1 MTKRILI
8 GIDPGKF
15 TGFAVIKDCK
25 LVRCET
31 MMIHQALKE
40 LEGFGPDYVEYDILV
55 IVEDARKRSGKPEAA
70 QGAGSV
76 KRDSVIWE
84 DFLTDLKTDFKMI
97 APRKNGTRFRD
108 QIFKASYPYW
118 KKRTSQHSRAAANL
132 LI

>member
-1 MTKRILI
+1 MKKILI
-8 GIDPGKF
+8 GIDPGTH
-15 TGFAVIKDCK
+15 TGIAVIKDGK

-40 LEGFGPDYVEYDILV
+40 LEGFAQSDYVEYDIHV

-76 KRDSVIWE
+76 KRDSTIWD
-84 DFLTDLKTDFKMI
+84 DFLTDLKISFKMI
-97 APRKNGTRFRD
+97 PPRRNATRFRD
-108 QIFKASYPYW
+108 EIFWASYPYW
-118 KKRTSQHSRAAANL
+118 QKRTSVHGRSAANL

>member
-1 MTKRILI
+1 MKRILI
-8 GIDPGKF
+8 GIDPGKN
-15 TGFAVIKDCK
+15 TGLAVIKDGK

-31 MMIHQALKE
+31 MLIHEAMKE
-40 LEGFGPDYVEYDILV
+40 LEGFGPDFVEYDIHV
-55 IVEDARKRSGKPEAA
+55 VVEDARKRSGKPEAA

-84 DFLTDLKTDFKMI
+84 DFLTDLKISFKMV

-108 QIFKASYPYW
+108 QIFRASYPYW
-118 KKRTSQHSRAAANL
+118 KKRTSEHSRSAANI

>member
-1 MTKRILI
+1 MKKILI

-15 TGFAVIKDCK
+15 TGFAVIKDGK

-40 LEGFGPDYVEYDILV
+40 LEGFGPDYVEYDIHV
-55 IVEDARKRSGKPEAA
+55 VVEDARQRSGKPEAA

-76 KRDSVIWE
+76 KRDSVIWF
-84 DFLTDLKTDFKMI
+84 DFLTDLKISFKMI
-97 APRKNGTRFRD
+97 PPRKNATRFRD
-108 QIFKASYPYW
+108 EIFWAKYPYW
-118 KKRTSQHSRAAANL
+118 SKRTSVHSRSAANL